1 MNIPIYKTSIK
12 IIPIIIN
19 AANILALGLSCI
31 HTVYHA
37 RDGLPKQLLLKNKQ
51 YFYKN
56 TPFFHLTQ
64 ISPNFSFIL
73 VIPL

>member
-56 TPFFHLTQ
+56 TPFYFTKNSYLQRTYTMIH
-64 ISPNFSFIL
+64 F
-73 VIPL
+73 